1 MQSRRR
7 CAARRCYLKVERLSA
22 IGTHKYCGR
31 FTRVSILRKSLSPK
45 SPSRDHVAVP
55 HDNGERCRLVKNGAP
70 CRILIVED
78 DALIALDLQQTIE
91 DMGGAVVGRASRT
104 VEAIGL
110 AAKHR
115 PDVVLMDIRL
125 AGGSDGIEAARGIRR
140 LQQIPIIF
148 VTGNTDPATRERV
161 FEFSD
166 VSLLNKPVDHLQLGA
181 TLRERCAQQCDA
193 SNGRRTP

>member
-1 MQSRRR
+1 MT
-7 CAARRCYLKVERLSA
+7 
-22 IGTHKYCGR
+22 G
-31 FTRVSILRKSLSPK
+31 LRKNFSAP
-45 SPSRDHVAVP
+45 PAPRDYLASNE
-55 HDNGERCRLVKNGAP
+55 NGTRSRLVRNGAP

-78 DALIALDLQQTIE
+78 DALIALDLQQTVE
-91 DMGGAVVGRASRT
+91 ELGGAVVGRASRADD
-104 VEAIGL
+104 AIGL

-125 AGGSDGIEAARGIRR
+125 AGGSDGIEAAHGIRR

-161 FEFSD
+161 LEISD

-181 TLRERCAQQCDA
+181 ILRERCAQQCNA
-193 SNGRRTP
+193 SADNRTT

>member
-1 MQSRRR
+1 MNSLRKQ
-7 CAARRCYLKVERLSA
+7 LSA
-22 IGTHKYCGR
+22 QPPRG
-31 FTRVSILRKSLSPK
+31 
-45 SPSRDHVAVP
+45 HVVVP
-55 HDNGERCRLVKNGAP
+55 REDDARLRLVKNGAP

-78 DALIALDLQQTIE
+78 DALIALDLQRTIE
-91 DMGGAVVGRASRT
+91 DLGGAVVGRASRT
-104 VEAIGL
+104 AEAIGL

-125 AGGSDGIEAARGIRR
+125 ASGSDGIEAARGIRR

-166 VSLLNKPVDHLQLGA
+166 VALLNKPVDHLQLGS
-181 TLRERCAQQCDA
+181 TLRERCARQCGT
-193 SNGRRTP
+193 SNGHRTP